1 MPLATGW
8 SAPFA
13 PRSNFK
19 PGDDSFV
26 SFAAIQG
33 SDGKPPEPDWRT
45 IFSNEDDLAIATE
58 AWGFVVRELGE
69 AGTLALA
76 NGHAIRRLVEF
87 RVQYERASRQVAER
101 GALLPPSNKK
111 TKVGQ
116 WNPYWSVCAKRAP
129 RSRRSRPNWASRRSA
144 AARPSRCSEER
155 KRRGRQ
161 TRTSSRFLVSQ
172 PVEAARR
179 RPLSARDDCAV
190 STFDVCCAMSA
201 LG

>member
-33 SDGKPPEPDWRT
+33 SDGKPPEPVWRT

-116 WNPYWSVCAKRAP
+116 WNPYWSVMRQAGAEITALEAELGIAPVRRGKAVKVQRGKKAP
-129 RSRRSRPNWASRRSA
+129 RPADA
-144 AARPSRCSEER
+144 YL
-155 KRRGRQ
+155 K
-161 TRTSSRFLVSQ
+161 
-172 PVEAARR
+172 PVPGEPA
-179 RPLSARDDCAV
+179 
-190 STFDVCCAMSA
+190 
-201 LG
+201 G